1 MLRPGAPSTPG
12 RASAFAGKFGETPGP
27 ALLSAPLAWGTDEK
41 SDFWV
46 LLQRSCLKHPGG
58 TLMPYKFGV
67 MSLVAP
73 ASQSPGSCLSNS
85 FDIELVFSK
94 VHPFKVYD

>member
-1 MLRPGAPSTPG
+1 
-12 RASAFAGKFGETPGP
+12 
-27 ALLSAPLAWGTDEK
+27 
-41 SDFWV
+41 
-46 LLQRSCLKHPGG
+46 
-58 TLMPYKFGV
+58 MPYKFGV

-85 FDIELVFSK
+85 FDIELVFSE